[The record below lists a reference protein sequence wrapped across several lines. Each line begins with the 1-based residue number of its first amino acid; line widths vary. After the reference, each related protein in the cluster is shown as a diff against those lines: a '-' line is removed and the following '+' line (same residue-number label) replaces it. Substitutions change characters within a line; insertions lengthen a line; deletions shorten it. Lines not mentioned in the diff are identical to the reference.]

1 MEGLAVLGEHERAAE
16 LYPLTLE
23 PAARSTLVSAG
34 LLSLAPAAIAAAAGQ
49 HWEVAEQH
57 FEEAVHQADEMPHKL
72 EQARIRYW
80 HASMLV
86 DRNGP
91 GDCDKARQLVGHAI
105 TGFRQIGMPI
115 YLTRAEELAARLP
128 RESPL

>member
-1 MEGLAVLGEHERAAE
+1 MLGELERAAE

-23 PAARSTLVSAG
+23 AVERTTLTNFG
-34 LLSLAPAAIAAAAGQ
+34 LLVLAPAAIAAAAGQ

-57 FEEAVHQADEMPHKL
+57 FDAAQRQVDDMPHKL
-72 EQARIRYW
+72 EQARVRYW

-91 GDCDKARQLVGHAI
+91 GDRDRARRLVGQAI
-105 TGFRQIGMPI
+105 TGFRQMGMPI
-115 YLTRAEELAARLP
+115 YLKRAEELAAGL
-128 RESPL
+128 